1 MVSIGMAV
9 DSRMSGNNANYWVD
23 VVFQTTLPG
32 DTTPPVISAV
42 SAAPGTGGTTATI
55 TWTTNEPATSRVD
68 YGIAPDALTLNA
80 TNGALVTNHSLP
92 LTGLTAGTTYYYRVT
107 SVDAATNSA
116 TSPTTPA
123 APLTFVTPAPD
134 TTPPVIS
141 SVSAVPGAN
150 GSATITWSTN
160 ELSTSRVDYGT
171 DSGALNL
178 NFSAPA
184 LVTAHS
190 LALSGLL
197 PNTTYYYRV
206 TSADAATNQFHSTSS
221 VQRSRNVHHASASF
235 TDTTATDF
243 SAGNTECCVAER
255 RWRSQPGSSVGC
267 RI

>member
-1 MVSIGMAV
+1 MAATI
-9 DSRMSGNNANYWVD
+9 ANYWVD
-23 VVFQTTLPG
+23 AVFQTTLPG

-68 YGIAPDALTLNA
+68 YGTAPDALTQNA
-80 TNGALVTNHSLP
+80 TNGALVTSHSLP

-116 TSPTTPA
+116 TSPTAPA

-150 GSATITWSTN
+150 GSATITWNTD

-178 NFSAPA
+178 NVSAPA

-206 TSADAATNQFHSTSS
+206 TSVDAFTNSATSPASPATATF
-221 VQRSRNVHHASASF
+221 HHA
-235 TDTTATDF
+235 
-243 SAGNTECCVAER
+243 CRQLR
-255 RWRSQPGSSVGC
+255 RHNHSQLQ
-267 RI
+267 RRHTK